1 MPDLSL
7 RAYHRKIESWIE
19 EDKIDK
25 AISQIACLLREFPKD
40 LQSWRCLSKA
50 LLQKQDFVN
59 ADQVFDIILRVDPDD
74 FISHIGKSMAAEIH
88 GEMDV
93 AIEHMRRAFEVQP
106 SNEGL
111 QNELK
116 RLIIKNDGVEP
127 TKVRLTR
134 GALIKMYLRG
144 SLYEQAIAEALI
156 GVRENSH
163 RSDYQLALAEAYEK
177 TGDYTKSAETCV
189 SILKELPY
197 CQKANEI
204 LHSILSMSS
213 TDDIPQTYRQ
223 RLIALDPYYAYVTE
237 STSSILDVPDIA
249 VMIED
254 QSEQIPEAV
263 NIEKIIEESWNRET
277 TINKEF
283 VASDWQNII
292 DKALGGTH
300 LGVDFELGEYEEVSE
315 AEMNKTNKED
325 SPKPHSRRE
334 SFLEKLRSSS
344 RKEEESRI
352 PEWIFDQDDELIQF
366 PQENEP
372 DLTTGQDVLADTP
385 DSEVEQ
391 GLLEDTFTPVFI
403 EPTGLKSESEW
414 ISEAG
419 HDKGD
424 LKETITK
431 PLEDTQE
438 IQVVD
443 NQPAFMLDIVEKA
456 VVGEN
461 YQYAVATL
469 RKLINQGN
477 HIDEVVSRVEMIVQD
492 HPESS
497 DLLIFLGELYT
508 RQGKRAEALVVYKR
522 AQKNILL

>member
-25 AISQIACLLREFPKD
+25 AISQIAHLLREFPKD
-40 LQSWRCLSKA
+40 IQTWRCLSKA
-50 LLQKQDFVN
+50 LLQKQDFEN
-59 ADQVFDIILRVDPDD
+59 ADQVFDIILKVDPDD
-74 FISHIGKSMAAEIH
+74 FVSHIGKSMAAEH
-88 GEMDV
+88 RGDMEV
-93 AIEHMRRAFEVQP
+93 AVDHMRRAFELQP

-163 RSDYQLALAEAYEK
+163 RSDYQLALAEGFER
-177 TGDYTKSAETCV
+177 TGDYAKSAEICL
-189 SILKELPY
+189 SILKEFPY

-204 LHSILSMSS
+204 LQSILSMSS
-213 TDDIPQTYRQ
+213 TDDIPLTYQQ

-237 STSSILDVPDIA
+237 STASILDVPDIA

-254 QSEQIPEAV
+254 QSEELPEEI
-263 NIEKIIEESWNRET
+263 NIETIIEESWTNDNA
-277 TINKEF
+277 INKEF
-283 VASDWQNII
+283 IASDWQNII
-292 DKALGGTH
+292 KKALGGTQPD
-300 LGVDFELGEYEEVSE
+300 VDFELGDYEEVSE
-315 AEMNKTNKED
+315 AEMNKVEKEE
-325 SPKPHSRRE
+325 SPQPHSRKE
-334 SFLEKLRSSS
+334 NFLEKLRSSS
-344 RKEEESRI
+344 RKEEENRI
-352 PEWIFDQDDELIQF
+352 PEWIFGQDDELIQLSQESDPDF
-366 PQENEP
+366 PS
-372 DLTTGQDVLADTP
+372 DQDIIEDTP
-385 DSEVEQ
+385 EIGQSI
-391 GLLEDTFTPVFI
+391 LEETFPPVFI
-403 EPTGLKSESEW
+403 EPTDLDAESEW
-414 ISEAG
+414 FSEGG
-419 HDKGD
+419 HPNDIP
-424 LKETITK
+424 KESPST

-456 VVGEN
+456 LVGEN
-461 YQYAVATL
+461 YQYAMTTL
-469 RKLINQGN
+469 RKLINQGFP
-477 HIDEVVSRVEMIVQD
+477 IEEVVSRVEIMVQD
-492 HPESS
+492 HPECS

-508 RQGKRAEALVVYKR
+508 RQGKRAEALAVYKR